1 MSDAG
6 AFVAVTP
13 TVAGQERNVLLQAV
27 SRPELGDIL
36 IEESLFAI
44 GRNEPPFAT
53 YDKEIVAELSRR
65 HARVFWEGRELY
77 VADLGSKNGT
87 SVNGVAVGEKP
98 SALRDGDEV
107 CFGGVLSYRVRLVAR
122 AKKVQRAGTLLS
134 LTLTPERDDLL
145 LEPVVIASF
154 PFLISKIDDIIARY
168 KSAYP
173 HQVNYISR
181 RHAHIFLK
189 GGAPFIED
197 LGSTNGTF
205 VGGTRLDEHAVELHD
220 GDVVAFGGDHF
231 VYRVSLQHEAET
243 ETEPTVTGFTPAA
256 AAAED
261 DPGNP
266 DRTMFIA
273 APDSFLDIFCISPPP
288 QPDEVNDET
297 AQAGSPVP
305 LARRERSRTLLFVR
319 ELGKA
324 FAGGDRGTV
333 KRMLRWGI
341 PLVALLVAVA
351 FGFYRAGSAERELGR
366 LVAAG
371 DFARA
376 AAVADAYLASDPD
389 DGALQ
394 ALGTEALL
402 KAKLPEWV
410 GNLQVRAFDR
420 AAALVADMKA
430 QAAHN
435 ADAQPLLAELEWVGE
450 LERFV
455 VERGG
460 VDAPIRI
467 YADEERIGTLLQRW
481 HADTRARQRALARV
495 AAHVP
500 EFRDVHAEVLTH
512 LRRLESDESVYLAAI
527 ERLNAGIAAEL
538 DAGRAETLDAL
549 LNDYAGK
556 YPRLAGLDAVREDLR
571 QFVELDRALQARRL
585 EPLIALLEKLHFSTP
600 PFRQHFARLGETRL
614 PSGEVVR
621 QHQAAAR
628 AWREGRGE
636 EALAG
641 LQQIS
646 AGPWAEVAAAELA
659 RKKTVLQ
666 QFGALQ
672 QARGGKGYD
681 ERLLAFHASLDESE
695 DAYFIRA
702 TGADVAAYRDQALA
716 HANGLLARAAA
727 QWRQYRSAGGIG
739 GEQRLESGI
748 SGTFRSQ
755 ARLLAEAQS
764 AARQGARIHKM
775 LKTQMGEQAVAV
787 QAEIDAEAELQR
799 QSLQELHRVLEPGLL
814 KAKLALIGGQSDEE
828 RKSP

>member
-6 AFVAVTP
+6 AFTALTP
-13 TVAGQERNVLLQAV
+13 TAAGQERNVLLQAV

-44 GRNEPPFAT
+44 GRNEPPFTA

-65 HARVFWEGRELY
+65 HARVFWEAGELY

-87 SVNGVAVGEKP
+87 SVNGVAVGDQP
-98 SALRDGDEV
+98 AVLRDGDEIG
-107 CFGGVLSYRVRLVAR
+107 FGGVLSYRVRLVAR

-145 LEPVVIASF
+145 LEPVVIACF
-154 PFLISKIDDIIARY
+154 PFLISKIDDVIARY

-220 GDVVAFGGDHF
+220 DDVVAFGGDHF

-243 ETEPTVTGFTPAA
+243 EPTVTGFTPAA
-256 AAAED
+256 AVVED
-261 DPGNP
+261 EPGNP

-288 QPDEVNDET
+288 QPDEVNDEA
-297 AQAGSPVP
+297 AQSGSVVP
-305 LARRERSRTLLFVR
+305 RARRERSRSVLFVR

-341 PLVALLVAVA
+341 PVVVLLVAVA
-351 FGFYRAGSAERELGR
+351 LGIYRAGSAERELGH

-376 AAVADAYLASDPD
+376 VALADASLASDPD
-389 DGALQ
+389 EAALQ

-410 GNLQVRAFDR
+410 ESLQARAFDR
-420 AAALVADMKA
+420 ATALVADMKA

-481 HADTRARQRALARV
+481 HADPRAHQRALARV

-527 ERLNAGIAAEL
+527 ERLNANIIAEL
-538 DAGRAETLDAL
+538 AAGRAETLDAL
-549 LNDYAGK
+549 LEDYAGK
-556 YPRLAGLDAVREDLR
+556 YPRLAGLDAVREDVR
-571 QFVELDRALQARRL
+571 RFVELDRALQARRL
-585 EPLIALLEKLHFSTP
+585 GPLIALLEKMQFSTP
-600 PFRQHFARLGETRL
+600 PFREHFATLRQTQL
-614 PSGEVVR
+614 PSEEVVR
-621 QHQAAAR
+621 QHRAASR

-636 EALAG
+636 EALVG

-646 AGPWAEVAAAELA
+646 AGPWADVAAAELA
-659 RKKTVLQ
+659 RKKAVLQ

-672 QARGGKGYD
+672 QARGGKDYD
-681 ERLLAFHASLDESE
+681 ERLLAFHASLDEGE

-702 TGADVAAYRDQALA
+702 TGADVDTYRNQALA
-716 HANGLLARAAA
+716 RANGLLARAAA

-748 SGTFRSQ
+748 SGTFRAQ

-764 AARQGARIHKM
+764 AARQGAQIHKM
-775 LKTQMGEQAVAV
+775 LKTEMDGQAVAV
-787 QAEIDAEAELQR
+787 QAQIDAEAELQR
-799 QSLQELHRVLEPGLL
+799 QSLQELRRVLEPGLL
-814 KAKLALIGGQSDEE
+814 KAKLALIGEQSDEE

>member
-1 MSDAG
+1 M
-6 AFVAVTP
+6 
-13 TVAGQERNVLLQAV
+13 LLQAV

-44 GRNEPPFAT
+44 GRNEHPFAT

-98 SALRDGDEV
+98 AALRDGDEV

-122 AKKVQRAGTLLS
+122 AKKVQRVGTLLS

-154 PFLISKIDDIIARY
+154 PFLISKIDDVIARY

-220 GDVVAFGGDHF
+220 GDIVAFGGSHF
-231 VYRVSLQHEAET
+231 VYRVSLQHEAEV
-243 ETEPTVTGFTPAA
+243 EAEPTLTGFTPPV

-273 APDSFLDIFCISPPP
+273 APDSFLDIFCISPSP
-288 QPDEVNDET
+288 QPDEVNDEA

-305 LARRERSRTLLFVR
+305 RVRRERSRTVLFVR
-319 ELGKA
+319 ELGRA
-324 FAGGDRGTV
+324 FAGGERGTV
-333 KRMLRWGI
+333 KRMLRWGL
-341 PLVALLVAVA
+341 PVVALLVAVA
-351 FGFYRAGSAERELGR
+351 LGFYRAGSAERELAH

-389 DGALQ
+389 DAALQ

-410 GNLQVRAFDR
+410 GSLQVHAFGR

-435 ADAQPLLAELEWVGE
+435 ADAQPLLAEVEWVGE

-481 HADTRARQRALARV
+481 HADSRARQRALARV

-500 EFRDVHAEVLTH
+500 QFRDVHAEVLTH

-527 ERLNAGIAAEL
+527 ERLNAAIAVEL
-538 DAGRAETLDAL
+538 DAGRADTLSAL
-549 LNDYAGK
+549 LDDYAGK

-585 EPLIALLEKLHFSTP
+585 EPLIALLGKLHFSTP
-600 PFRQHFARLGETRL
+600 PFRQHLEKLGETRL
-614 PSGEVVR
+614 PSAEVVR
-621 QHQAAAR
+621 QYAAADQ
-628 AWREGRGE
+628 AWRDGRGE

-681 ERLLAFHASLDESE
+681 ERLLAFHAALDESE
-695 DAYFIRA
+695 DVYFIRA
-702 TGADVAAYRDQALA
+702 TEADVDAYRDQALA
-716 HANGLLARAAA
+716 RANGLLTRAATS
-727 QWRQYRSAGGIG
+727 WRQYRSAGGIG

-748 SGTFRSQ
+748 SGRFRSQ

-764 AARQGARIHKM
+764 AARQGARIHEM
-775 LKTQMGEQAVAV
+775 LKTDMGEQAAAV